1 MNTDTREWWAVQDG
15 QIRFSIDGQAP
26 FVASKGY
33 LVQVPYRT
41 FYTMETVGDRSSL
54 RLEVNI
60 AKARKMYPLNTT
72 PIPEPGVEYVR
83 ARVAGKGTY
92 EGGNKPYVDF
102 NAVVAG
108 TDRTRQFVNDARA
121 VANIILGRGIPP
133 PPPSD
138 KGHFHT
144 ESSEFWFILLGQ
156 IRYTIE
162 GLPTFVADQGD
173 IVYVPKQRWHLASLA
188 GDGMSARLAMNGYPD
203 LAHSFERA
211 LTMPAAADVIRATV
225 HNHVDNQM
233 RGASL
238 ANHRH
243 RRSGRSRAVLP
254 AACRGAT
261 SRSAL
266 ATPLSLRRPP
276 GKPPLRTCRRRSR
289 GSRLVPQSLL
299 VLQVRALTGG
309 QVTIEFFHV
318 FEDRHARQR
327 LHDLEYFLDLRLH
340 VDE

>member
-1 MNTDTREWWAVQDG
+1 MVDDDTLHADYIAMAPGGKTPRRMNTDTREWWAVQDG

-72 PIPEPGVEYVR
+72 PVPVTGVEYVR

-92 EGGNKPYVDF
+92 ESGNKPYVDF

-203 LAHSFERA
+203 LAHSFEA
-211 LTMPAAADVIRATV
+211 PDP
-225 HNHVDNQM
+225 
-233 RGASL
+233 GEAS
-238 ANHRH
+238 R
-243 RRSGRSRAVLP
+243 
-254 AACRGAT
+254 
-261 SRSAL
+261 
-266 ATPLSLRRPP
+266 
-276 GKPPLRTCRRRSR
+276 
-289 GSRLVPQSLL
+289 
-299 VLQVRALTGG
+299 
-309 QVTIEFFHV
+309 
-318 FEDRHARQR
+318 
-327 LHDLEYFLDLRLH
+327 
-340 VDE
+340 